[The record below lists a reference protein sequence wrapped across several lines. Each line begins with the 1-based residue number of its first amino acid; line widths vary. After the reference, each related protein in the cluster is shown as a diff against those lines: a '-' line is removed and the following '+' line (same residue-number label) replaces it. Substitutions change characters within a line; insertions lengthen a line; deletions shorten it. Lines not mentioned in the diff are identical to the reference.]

1 MKRSHEIASHVTSS
15 SVLKANFLRSP
26 IDNLICMHSKQLKL
40 PLIKKGDNP
49 SIPLRNEFSAFW
61 EFQGIPKN
69 FQHFSKIPNYAN
81 ELCFKKLGIFENF
94 WESKIRTLCSVEIPR
109 NS

>member
-40 PLIKKGDNP
+40 PLNKKKGDNP
-49 SIPLRNEFSAFW
+49 SIGRGKKEGRDVISSLLQMLR
-61 EFQGIPKN
+61 
-69 FQHFSKIPNYAN
+69 
-81 ELCFKKLGIFENF
+81 
-94 WESKIRTLCSVEIPR
+94 
-109 NS
+109 

>member
-1 MKRSHEIASHVTSS
+1 MNS
-15 SVLKANFLRSP
+15 
-26 IDNLICMHSKQLKL
+26 QLS
-40 PLIKKGDNP
+40 GN
-49 SIPLRNEFSAFW
+49 FW

-69 FQHFSKIPNYAN
+69 SQHFSKIPNYAN
-81 ELCFKKLGIFENF
+81 ELCLQKFGIFENS

>member
-40 PLIKKGDNP
+40 PLNKKKKKGDNP
-49 SIPLRNEFSAFW
+49 SIGRGKKEGRDVISSLLQMLR
-61 EFQGIPKN
+61 
-69 FQHFSKIPNYAN
+69 
-81 ELCFKKLGIFENF
+81 
-94 WESKIRTLCSVEIPR
+94 
-109 NS
+109 

>member
-40 PLIKKGDNP
+40 PLNKKKKKKTNKKKGDNP
-49 SIPLRNEFSAFW
+49 SIGSGKKEGRDVISSLLQMLR
-61 EFQGIPKN
+61 
-69 FQHFSKIPNYAN
+69 
-81 ELCFKKLGIFENF
+81 
-94 WESKIRTLCSVEIPR
+94 
-109 NS
+109 

>member
-40 PLIKKGDNP
+40 PLNKKKKGDDP
-49 SIPLRNEFSAFW
+49 SIGRGKKEGRDVISSLLQMLR
-61 EFQGIPKN
+61 
-69 FQHFSKIPNYAN
+69 
-81 ELCFKKLGIFENF
+81 
-94 WESKIRTLCSVEIPR
+94 
-109 NS
+109 